1 MLVIVDEFIPE
12 CLRSTENLQLV
23 DAGLFLNSPYPPFL
37 GPKRDVDLIISLDF
51 SLGQSLK
58 VCVCVFI
65 AFLLIPRKIF
75 HCALYNYKKRWDLLT
90 LTLLHNHL
98 GFKGLECAQEF
109 WKAVQY

>member
-37 GPKRDVDLIISLDF
+37 GARRDVDLIISLDF

-75 HCALYNYKKRWDLLT
+75 HCALYNYKKRWGLLT

-98 GFKGLECAQEF
+98 GFKGLECA
-109 WKAVQY
+109 K